1 MNKRLTSDSFSQLLS
16 HCCAVPCISQ
26 SGALIGLL
34 GEASMLLLLLVFAIA
49 FAVIFVVGIV
59 TGKILKGKVDPIVI
73 EVPNL
78 LMPEKKAYGKKLMI
92 RMKSFLLEAEGPMMI
107 AVVIAAVFTEAG
119 LLDAFATFV
128 EPVVSGMLG
137 LPEEAALFLLLGV
150 IRREMAVAPLLGMGL
165 SNLQLLVGGV
175 VALLYV
181 PCLSVLG
188 VIAREFN
195 AKVALAIGV
204 GTFVT
209 AILLGTV
216 INFIG
221 QFVLMMLF

>member
-1 MNKRLTSDSFSQLLS
+1 MVCF
-16 HCCAVPCISQ
+16 AVPCISQ

-34 GEASMLLLLLVFAIA
+34 GDASLLLLLLVFLIA
-49 FAVIFVVGIV
+49 FGVVFLVGLI
-59 TGKILKGKVDPIVI
+59 TGKLLKGKVDPIII
-73 EVPNL
+73 EVPHL
-78 LMPEKKAYGKKLMI
+78 LMPEPKAYGKKLWV
-92 RMKSFLLEAEGPMMI
+92 RMKSFLLEAEGPMLL
-107 AVVIAAVFTEAG
+107 AVVIAAVFVEAG
-119 LLDAFATFV
+119 LLNSFATFV

-150 IRREMAVAPLLGMGL
+150 IRREMAVAPLLEMGL

-181 PCLSVLG
+181 PCISVLG

-195 AKVALAIGV
+195 AKVACAIALS
-204 GTFVT
+204 TFTT
-209 AILLGTV
+209 AILLGSA

-221 QFVLMMLF
+221 QLLG